1 MSVGQAQPGMLERRP
16 PLPPGGLGE
25 LVRELRSVFGDLIR
39 LHAQAAGIRAE
50 ARDQVPDDLDE
61 RLAGLTESLGRTAG
75 RLSSLG
81 TPPPAAGAG
90 GQASAGQERSRR
102 VAAGPGQGWAALT
115 PAELEVIRV
124 VISGRT
130 NRQAAA
136 QLFLSPHTISSHLRH
151 AYVKL
156 GINSRVDL
164 VRMALGPDAAP
175 TLHLVA
181 TSAD

>member
-1 MSVGQAQPGMLERRP
+1 MSVGQAQLQLLERRP
-16 PLPPGGLGE
+16 PLPTGGLGE
-25 LVRELRSVFGDLIR
+25 FVRELRSVFGDLVR
-39 LHAQAAGIRAE
+39 LHAQVAGIRAD
-50 ARDQVPDDLDE
+50 ARHRVPDDLDE

-81 TPPPAAGAG
+81 TPPAAGATVPAE
-90 GQASAGQERSRR
+90 QQRSRR
-102 VAAGPGQGWAALT
+102 VTTGPGQGWAALT

-124 VISGRT
+124 VVSGRT
-130 NRQAAA
+130 NREAAA

-156 GINSRVDL
+156 GINSRVEL
-164 VRMALGPDAAP
+164 VRLALGIDASRS
-175 TLHLVA
+175 LVA

>member
-1 MSVGQAQPGMLERRP
+1 MSVGQAQPAMLERRA
-16 PLPPGGLGE
+16 PLQAGGIGE
-25 LVRELRSVFGDLIR
+25 VARELRSVFGDLIR

-50 ARDQVPDDLDE
+50 VRHRVPEDLDA

-81 TPPPAAGAG
+81 ATPRAVPAPERGRRGAG
-90 GQASAGQERSRR
+90 PA
-102 VAAGPGQGWAALT
+102 QGWAALT

-124 VISGRT
+124 VVSGRT

-156 GINSRVDL
+156 GINSRVEL

-175 TLHLVA
+175 SLDLVA
-181 TSAD
+181 AAD